1 MIQQTLSA
9 FRYDV
14 KRPGGDDGP
23 VVVVITDLTLL
34 PVADEDGSPL
44 MVPTGAVTLVLNPDD
59 AKRLGRMLQGEQVP
73 TVPVVRNLRDVGK
86 LLG

>member
-1 MIQQTLSA
+1 MT
-9 FRYDV
+9 
-14 KRPGGDDGP
+14 GGDDGP